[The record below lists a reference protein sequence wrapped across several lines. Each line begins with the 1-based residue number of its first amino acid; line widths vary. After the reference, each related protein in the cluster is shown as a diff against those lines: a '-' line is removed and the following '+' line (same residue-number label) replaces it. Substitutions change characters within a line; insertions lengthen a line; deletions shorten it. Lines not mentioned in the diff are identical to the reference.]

1 MVKLTE
7 AACFAFK
14 LNKFFFHRNLWFLAG
29 SFHCIRIKWKVKL
42 TEVGLMRVNCIR
54 VCVCWYLN
62 VCKCQKKGTTVSIA
76 IDDTSC
82 TQPAPYNSG
91 FIHSMHFCMLVTC
104 DQPTFAHSVLEAK
117 ALEQILSNARQFLK
131 MVTSTKTA
139 TKQCTHWKYACP
151 LHRRVKISVFIST
164 NIIGRLSSLCVHK
177 YSLAFAS
184 HVPF

>member
-1 MVKLTE
+1 MPVKG
-7 AACFAFK
+7 A
-14 LNKFFFHRNLWFLAG
+14 
-29 SFHCIRIKWKVKL
+29 
-42 TEVGLMRVNCIR
+42 
-54 VCVCWYLN
+54 
-62 VCKCQKKGTTVSIA
+62 TVAIT

-177 YSLAFAS
+177 ILISLCITCAILAAGLGNKNCCNLCQYGTDIWVHKRPCKFRINNLEWSFVFYLSISAKCLCIILNE
-184 HVPF
+184 VV